1 MGYKKKQAAITCSS
15 NEDDNNGSTIGMP
28 PNILMKVS
36 WSKQLKFLSNKDR
49 AALFTNI
56 FHYYTGEA
64 LVKMTP
70 LAEMFFAT
78 ATELFDFNIGRYG
91 DVVTTNREN
100 GKKGGR
106 PPKET
111 QNNPMGFSETQ
122 NNLKEKEKEKER
134 EREKEKS
141 KDNIKE
147 TNNASA
153 MQYKEKFREIVNI
166 DFRTITD
173 MDFKY
178 FCYDVIEL
186 VEKLGWARFDVIMF
200 GTALKDLAGVLAD
213 YDLIELEAAAAKTK
227 RSYNFF
233 IDKLIK

>member
-1 MGYKKKQAAITCSS
+1 MGYKKQQAAITCSS
-15 NEDDNNGSTIGMP
+15 NEDDNSGNTSIGMP

-36 WSKQLKFLSNKDR
+36 WSNHLKFLSNEDR

-56 FHYYTGEA
+56 FHYYTGEH
-64 LVKMTP
+64 LVDMTP
-70 LAEMFFAT
+70 IAEMFFAT
-78 ATELFDFNIGRYG
+78 ATELFDFNIGKYA
-91 DVVTTNREN
+91 DVVIKNREN
-100 GKKGGR
+100 GKKHVGKT
-106 PPKET
+106 KET

-122 NNLKEKEKEKER
+122 NNLKEKERVK
-134 EREKEKS
+134 EKEKS

-153 MQYKEKFREIVNI
+153 KQYKEKFREIVEI

-200 GTALKDLAGVLAD
+200 GTALKDLAGVLTD
-213 YDLIELEAAAAKTK
+213 YNLIELEATAAKTK
-227 RSYNFF
+227 RSYNYY

>member
-1 MGYKKKQAAITCSS
+1 MGYKKKQAAITCNS
-15 NEDDNNGSTIGMP
+15 NEDDNNGSSIGMP

-36 WSKQLKFLSNKDR
+36 WSKHLKFLSNEDR

-56 FHYYTGEA
+56 FHYYTRDI
-64 LVKMTP
+64 LVEMTP
-70 LAEMFFAT
+70 IAQMFFAT
-78 ATELFDFNIGRYG
+78 AAELFDFNIGKYG
-91 DVVTTNREN
+91 EVVIKNREN
-100 GKKGGR
+100 GKKHVCKT
-106 PPKET
+106 KET

-122 NNLKEKEKEKER
+122 NNLKEKERVIEKV
-134 EREKEKS
+134 KS

-153 MQYKEKFREIVNI
+153 MQYKEKFREIVDI

-186 VEKLGWARFDVIMF
+186 VEKLGWARFDVIIF
-200 GTALKDLAGVLAD
+200 GTALNDLAGVLTD
-213 YDLIELEAAAAKTK
+213 YNLIELEAAAAKTK
-227 RSYNFF
+227 RSYNFY

>member
-15 NEDDNNGSTIGMP
+15 NEDDNNGSIIGMP

-36 WSKQLKFLSNKDR
+36 WSKHLKFLSNEDR

-56 FHYYTGEA
+56 FHYYTGEV
-64 LVKMTP
+64 LVEMTP
-70 LAEMFFAT
+70 IAEMFFAT
-78 ATELFDFNIGRYG
+78 ATELFDFNIDKYS
-91 DVVTTNREN
+91 DVVIKNREN
-100 GKKGGR
+100 GKKHVGKT
-106 PPKET
+106 KET
-111 QNNPMGFSETQ
+111 QNNPVGFSETQ
-122 NNLKEKEKEKER
+122 NNLKEKERVKEKE
-134 EREKEKS
+134 KT

-153 MQYKEKFREIVNI
+153 MQYKEKFREIVDI

-200 GTALKDLAGVLAD
+200 GTSLKDLAGVLTD
-213 YDLIELEAAAAKTK
+213 YNLIELEAAAAKTK
-227 RSYNFF
+227 RSYNFY

>member
-15 NEDDNNGSTIGMP
+15 NEDDNNGNTSIGMP

-36 WSKQLKFLSNKDR
+36 WSKHLKFLSNDDR

-56 FHYYTGEA
+56 FHYYTGDV
-64 LVKMTP
+64 LVEMTP
-70 LAEMFFAT
+70 IAEMFFAT
-78 ATELFDFNIGRYG
+78 AAELFDFNIDKYS
-91 DVVTTNREN
+91 DVVIKNREN
-100 GKKGGR
+100 GKKHVGKT
-106 PPKET
+106 KET
-111 QNNPMGFSETQ
+111 QNNPVGFSETQ
-122 NNLKEKEKEKER
+122 NNLKEKERVKEKE
-134 EREKEKS
+134 KT

-153 MQYKEKFREIVNI
+153 MQYKEKFREIVDI

-200 GTALKDLAGVLAD
+200 GTALKDLAGVLTD
-213 YDLIELEAAAAKTK
+213 YNLNELEAAAAKTK
-227 RSYNFF
+227 MSYNFY

>member
-36 WSKQLKFLSNKDR
+36 WSKHLKFLSNEDR

-56 FHYYTGEA
+56 FHYYTGDV
-64 LVKMTP
+64 LVEMTP
-70 LAEMFFAT
+70 IAQMFFAT
-78 ATELFDFNIGRYG
+78 ATELFDFNIGKYG
-91 DVVTTNREN
+91 DVVIKNREN
-100 GKKGGR
+100 GKKHVGKT
-106 PPKET
+106 KET
-111 QNNPMGFSETQ
+111 QNNPVGFSETQ
-122 NNLKEKEKEKER
+122 NNLKEKERVK
-134 EREKEKS
+134 EKEKS

-153 MQYKEKFREIVNI
+153 MQYKEKFREIVDI

-200 GTALKDLAGVLAD
+200 GTALKDLAGVLID

-227 RSYNFF
+227 RSYNFY

>member
-36 WSKQLKFLSNKDR
+36 WSKHLKFLSNEDR

-56 FHYYTGEA
+56 FHYYTGDV
-64 LVKMTP
+64 LVDMTP
-70 LAEMFFAT
+70 IAEMFFAT
-78 ATELFDFNIGRYG
+78 ATELFDFNIGKYG
-91 DVVTTNREN
+91 DVVIKNREN
-100 GKKGGR
+100 GKKHVGKT
-106 PPKET
+106 KET
-111 QNNPMGFSETQ
+111 QNNPVSFSETQ
-122 NNLKEKEKEKER
+122 NNLKEKEKVK
-134 EREKEKS
+134 EKEKS

-166 DFRTITD
+166 DFKTITD

-200 GTALKDLAGVLAD
+200 GTALKDLAGVLTD
-213 YDLIELEAAAAKTK
+213 YNLNELEAAAAKTK
-227 RSYNFF
+227 RSYNFY

>member
-15 NEDDNNGSTIGMP
+15 NEDNNNGSTIGMP

-36 WSKQLKFLSNKDR
+36 WSKHLKFLSNEDR

-56 FHYYTGEA
+56 FHYYAGEV
-64 LVKMTP
+64 LVEMTP
-70 LAEMFFAT
+70 IAEMFFAT
-78 ATELFDFNIGRYG
+78 ATELFDFNIGKYG
-91 DVVTTNREN
+91 DVVIKNREN
-100 GKKGGR
+100 GKKHVGKT
-106 PPKET
+106 KET
-111 QNNPMGFSETQ
+111 QNNPVGFSETQ
-122 NNLKEKEKEKER
+122 NNLKEKERVK
-134 EREKEKS
+134 EKEKS

-153 MQYKEKFREIVNI
+153 MQYKEKFREIVDI

-200 GTALKDLAGVLAD
+200 GTALKDLAGVLTD
-213 YDLIELEAAAAKTK
+213 YNLIELEAAAAKTK
-227 RSYNFF
+227 RSYNFY

>member
-1 MGYKKKQAAITCSS
+1 MGYKKKQADITCSS
-15 NEDDNNGSTIGMP
+15 NEDDNSGSTIGMP

-36 WSKQLKFLSNKDR
+36 WSKHLKFLSNEDR

-56 FHYYTGEA
+56 FHYYTGDV
-64 LVKMTP
+64 LVEMTP
-70 LAEMFFAT
+70 IAQMFFAT
-78 ATELFDFNIGRYG
+78 ATELFDFNIDKYS
-91 DVVTTNREN
+91 DVVIKNREN
-100 GKKGGR
+100 GKKHIGKTKG
-106 PPKET
+106 T
-111 QNNPMGFSETQ
+111 QNNPVGFSETQ
-122 NNLKEKEKEKER
+122 NNLKEKERVK
-134 EREKEKS
+134 EKEKS

-153 MQYKEKFREIVNI
+153 MQYKEKFREIVDI

-200 GTALKDLAGVLAD
+200 GTALKDLAGVLTD
-213 YDLIELEAAAAKTK
+213 YNLIELEAAAAKTK
-227 RSYNFF
+227 RSYNFYF
-233 IDKLIK
+233 DKLIK

>member
-36 WSKQLKFLSNKDR
+36 WSKHLKFLSNEDR

-56 FHYYTGEA
+56 FHYYTGDV
-64 LVKMTP
+64 LVDMTP
-70 LAEMFFAT
+70 IAEMFFAT
-78 ATELFDFNIGRYG
+78 ATELFDFNIGKYG
-91 DVVTTNREN
+91 DVVIKNREN
-100 GKKGGR
+100 GKKHIGKT
-106 PPKET
+106 KET

-122 NNLKEKEKEKER
+122 NNLKEK

-153 MQYKEKFREIVNI
+153 MQYKEKFREIVDI

-200 GTALKDLAGVLAD
+200 GTALKDLAGVLTD
-213 YDLIELEAAAAKTK
+213 YNLIELEAAAAKTK

>member
-1 MGYKKKQAAITCSS
+1 MGYKKKQAAITCIS

-36 WSKQLKFLSNKDR
+36 WSKHLKFLSNEDR

-56 FHYYTGEA
+56 FHYYTGDI
-64 LVKMTP
+64 LVEMTP
-70 LAEMFFAT
+70 IAQMFFAT
-78 ATELFDFNIGRYG
+78 ATELFDFNIGKYG
-91 DVVTTNREN
+91 DVVIKNREN
-100 GKKGGR
+100 GKKHVGKT
-106 PPKET
+106 KET
-111 QNNPMGFSETQ
+111 QNNPVGFSETQ
-122 NNLKEKEKEKER
+122 NNLKEKERVKEK
-134 EREKEKS
+134 EKEKS

-147 TNNASA
+147 TNNTSA
-153 MQYKEKFREIVNI
+153 MQYKEKFKEIVNI

-186 VEKLGWARFDVIMF
+186 VEKLGWARFDVIIF
-200 GTALKDLAGVLAD
+200 GTALKDLAGVLTD
-213 YDLIELEAAAAKTK
+213 YNLIELEAAAAKTK

>member
-1 MGYKKKQAAITCSS
+1 MGYKKKQAAITCNS
-15 NEDDNNGSTIGMP
+15 NEEDNNGSTIGTP

-36 WSKQLKFLSNKDR
+36 WSKHLKFLSNEDR

-56 FHYYTGEA
+56 FNYYTGDV
-64 LVKMTP
+64 LVEMTP
-70 LAEMFFAT
+70 IAEMFFAT
-78 ATELFDFNIGRYG
+78 AAELFDFNIAKYA
-91 DVVTTNREN
+91 DVVIKNREN
-100 GKKGGR
+100 GKKHFG
-106 PPKET
+106 KTNET
-111 QNNPMGFSETQ
+111 QNNPVGFSETQ
-122 NNLKEKEKEKER
+122 TNLKEKER

-153 MQYKEKFREIVNI
+153 KQYKEKFREIVEI

-200 GTALKDLAGVLAD
+200 GTALKDLAEVLTD
-213 YDLIELEAAAAKTK
+213 YNLIELEATAAKTK
-227 RSYNFF
+227 RSYNFY

>member
-15 NEDDNNGSTIGMP
+15 NEDDNNGSIIGMP

-36 WSKQLKFLSNKDR
+36 WSKHLKFLSNEDR
-49 AALFTNI
+49 ATLFTNI
-56 FHYYTGEA
+56 FHYYTREV
-64 LVKMTP
+64 LVEMTP
-70 LAEMFFAT
+70 IAEMFFAT
-78 ATELFDFNIGRYG
+78 ATELFDFNIDKYS
-91 DVVTTNREN
+91 DVVIKNREN
-100 GKKGGR
+100 GKKHVGKT
-106 PPKET
+106 KET
-111 QNNPMGFSETQ
+111 QNNPLGFSETQ
-122 NNLKEKEKEKER
+122 NNLKEKEKER
-134 EREKEKS
+134 EKS

-153 MQYKEKFREIVNI
+153 MQYKEKFREIVDI

-200 GTALKDLAGVLAD
+200 GTALKDLAGVLTD
-213 YDLIELEAAAAKTK
+213 YDLIELETAAAKTK
-227 RSYNFF
+227 RSYNFY

>member
-1 MGYKKKQAAITCSS
+1 MGYKKKQAVITCNS
-15 NEDDNNGSTIGMP
+15 NEDDNNGSTIGIP

-36 WSKQLKFLSNKDR
+36 WSKHLKFLSNEDR

-56 FHYYTGEA
+56 FHYYTGDV
-64 LVKMTP
+64 LVDMTP
-70 LAEMFFAT
+70 IAEMFFAT
-78 ATELFDFNIGRYG
+78 ATELFDFNIGKYG
-91 DVVTTNREN
+91 DVVIKNREN
-100 GKKGGR
+100 GKKHVGKT
-106 PPKET
+106 KET
-111 QNNPMGFSETQ
+111 QNNPVGFSETQ
-122 NNLKEKEKEKER
+122 NNLKEKERVK
-134 EREKEKS
+134 EKEKS

-147 TNNASA
+147 TNNTSA
-153 MQYKEKFREIVNI
+153 MQYKEKFREIVDI

-200 GTALKDLAGVLAD
+200 GTALKDLAGVLTD
-213 YDLIELEAAAAKTK
+213 YNLIELEAAASKTK
-227 RSYNFF
+227 RSYNFY

>member
-15 NEDDNNGSTIGMP
+15 NEDDNNGSIIGMP

-36 WSKQLKFLSNKDR
+36 WSKHLKFLSNDDR

-56 FHYYTGEA
+56 FHYYTGDV
-64 LVKMTP
+64 LVEMTP
-70 LAEMFFAT
+70 IAQMFFAT
-78 ATELFDFNIGRYG
+78 ATELFDFNIDKYS
-91 DVVTTNREN
+91 DVVIKNREN
-100 GKKGGR
+100 GKKHVGKT
-106 PPKET
+106 KET
-111 QNNPMGFSETQ
+111 QNNPVGFSETQ
-122 NNLKEKEKEKER
+122 NNLKEKERVK
-134 EREKEKS
+134 EKEKS

-153 MQYKEKFREIVNI
+153 MQYKEKFREIVDI

-173 MDFKY
+173 MDLKY

-200 GTALKDLAGVLAD
+200 GTALKDLAGVLTD
-213 YDLIELEAAAAKTK
+213 YNLIELEAAAAKTK
-227 RSYNFF
+227 RSYNFY

>member
-1 MGYKKKQAAITCSS
+1 MGYKKKQAVITCSS
-15 NEDDNNGSTIGMP
+15 NEDDNSGSTSIGMP

-36 WSKQLKFLSNKDR
+36 WSKHLKFLSNEDR

-56 FHYYTGEA
+56 FHYYTGDV
-64 LVKMTP
+64 LVEMTP
-70 LAEMFFAT
+70 IAQMFFAT
-78 ATELFDFNIGRYG
+78 ATELFDFNIDKYG
-91 DVVTTNREN
+91 DVVIKNREN
-100 GKKGGR
+100 GKKHVGKT
-106 PPKET
+106 KET
-111 QNNPMGFSETQ
+111 QINPVGFSETQ
-122 NNLKEKEKEKER
+122 NNLKEKERVK
-134 EREKEKS
+134 EKEKS

-200 GTALKDLAGVLAD
+200 GTALKDLAGVLTD
-213 YDLIELEAAAAKTK
+213 YNLIELEAAAAKTK
-227 RSYNFF
+227 RSYNFY

>member
-1 MGYKKKQAAITCSS
+1 MGYKKKQAAITCNS

-36 WSKQLKFLSNKDR
+36 WSKHLKFLSNEDR

-56 FHYYTGEA
+56 FNYYTGDV
-64 LVKMTP
+64 LVEMTP
-70 LAEMFFAT
+70 IAEMFFAT
-78 ATELFDFNIGRYG
+78 AAELFDFNIAKYA
-91 DVVTTNREN
+91 DVVIKNREN
-100 GKKGGR
+100 GKKHVGKT
-106 PPKET
+106 KET
-111 QNNPMGFSETQ
+111 QNNPVGFSETQ
-122 NNLKEKEKEKER
+122 NNLKEKEREK
-134 EREKEKS
+134 EKEKS

-153 MQYKEKFREIVNI
+153 KQYKEKFREIVEI

-200 GTALKDLAGVLAD
+200 GTALKDLAGVLTD
-213 YDLIELEAAAAKTK
+213 YNLIELEATAAKTK
-227 RSYNFF
+227 RSYNFY

>member
-1 MGYKKKQAAITCSS
+1 MGYKKKQASITCSS
-15 NEDDNNGSTIGMP
+15 NEDDNNSSTIGMP

-36 WSKQLKFLSNKDR
+36 WSKHLKFLSNEDR

-56 FHYYTGEA
+56 FHYYTGDV
-64 LVKMTP
+64 LVEMTP
-70 LAEMFFAT
+70 IAQMFFAT
-78 ATELFDFNIGRYG
+78 ATELFDFNIDKYS
-91 DVVTTNREN
+91 DVVIKNREN
-100 GKKGGR
+100 GKKYIGKT
-106 PPKET
+106 KET
-111 QNNPMGFSETQ
+111 QNNPVGFSETQ
-122 NNLKEKEKEKER
+122 NNLKEKE
-134 EREKEKS
+134 REKEKEKT

-153 MQYKEKFREIVNI
+153 MQYKEKFREIVDI

-200 GTALKDLAGVLAD
+200 GTALKDLVGVLTD
-213 YDLIELEAAAAKTK
+213 YNLIELEAVAAKTK
-227 RSYNFF
+227 RSYNFY

>member
-15 NEDDNNGSTIGMP
+15 NEDYNSGITSIGMP

-36 WSKQLKFLSNKDR
+36 WSKHLKFLSNEDR

-56 FHYYTGEA
+56 FHYYTGDV
-64 LVKMTP
+64 LVDMTP
-70 LAEMFFAT
+70 IAEMFFAT
-78 ATELFDFNIGRYG
+78 AAELFDFNIGKYA
-91 DVVTTNREN
+91 DVVIKNREN
-100 GKKGGR
+100 GKKHVGKT
-106 PPKET
+106 KET
-111 QNNPMGFSETQ
+111 QNNPVGFSETQ
-122 NNLKEKEKEKER
+122 NNLKEKERVK
-134 EREKEKS
+134 EKEKS

-153 MQYKEKFREIVNI
+153 MQYKEKFREIVDI

-200 GTALKDLAGVLAD
+200 GTSLKDLAGVLTD
-213 YDLIELEAAAAKTK
+213 YNLIELEAAAAKTK
-227 RSYNFF
+227 RSYNFY

>member
-15 NEDDNNGSTIGMP
+15 NEDDNNGSIIGMP

-36 WSKQLKFLSNKDR
+36 WSKHLKFLSNEDR

-56 FHYYTGEA
+56 FHYYTRDV
-64 LVKMTP
+64 LVEMTP
-70 LAEMFFAT
+70 IAEMFFAT
-78 ATELFDFNIGRYG
+78 ATELFDFNIDKYS
-91 DVVTTNREN
+91 DVVIKNREN
-100 GKKGGR
+100 GKKHVGKT
-106 PPKET
+106 KET
-111 QNNPMGFSETQ
+111 QNNPVGFSETQ
-122 NNLKEKEKEKER
+122 KNLKEKEREK
-134 EREKEKS
+134 EKEKS

-147 TNNASA
+147 TNNSSA
-153 MQYKEKFREIVNI
+153 TQYKEKFREIVDI
-166 DFRTITD
+166 DFSTITD

-200 GTALKDLAGVLAD
+200 GTALKDLAGVLIE
-213 YDLIELEAAAAKTK
+213 YDLIELEDVAAKTK
-227 RSYNFF
+227 RSYNFY

>member
-1 MGYKKKQAAITCSS
+1 MGYKKQQAVITCSS
-15 NEDDNNGSTIGMP
+15 NEDDNSGSTSIGKP

-36 WSKQLKFLSNKDR
+36 WSKHLKFLSNEDR

-56 FHYYTGEA
+56 FHYYTGEN
-64 LVKMTP
+64 LVEMTP
-70 LAEMFFAT
+70 IAEMFFAT
-78 ATELFDFNIGRYG
+78 ATELFDFNIDKYG
-91 DVVTTNREN
+91 DVVIKNREN
-100 GKKGGR
+100 GKKHVGKI
-106 PPKET
+106 KET
-111 QNNPMGFSETQ
+111 QNNPVGFSETQ
-122 NNLKEKEKEKER
+122 NNLKEKERVK
-134 EREKEKS
+134 EKEKS
-141 KDNIKE
+141 IDNIKE

-153 MQYKEKFREIVNI
+153 MQYKEKFREIVDI

-200 GTALKDLAGVLAD
+200 GTALKDLAGVLTD
-213 YDLIELEAAAAKTK
+213 YNLIELEAAAAKTK
-227 RSYNFF
+227 RSYNFY

>member
-15 NEDDNNGSTIGMP
+15 NEDDNNGSIIGMP

-36 WSKQLKFLSNKDR
+36 WSKHLKFLSNEDR

-56 FHYYTGEA
+56 FHYYTGEN
-64 LVKMTP
+64 LVEMTP
-70 LAEMFFAT
+70 IAEMFFAT
-78 ATELFDFNIGRYG
+78 ATELFDFNIDKYG
-91 DVVTTNREN
+91 DVVIKNREN
-100 GKKGGR
+100 GKKHVGKT
-106 PPKET
+106 KET
-111 QNNPMGFSETQ
+111 QNNPVGFSETQ
-122 NNLKEKEKEKER
+122 NNLKEKERVKEKE
-134 EREKEKS
+134 KT

-153 MQYKEKFREIVNI
+153 MQYKEKFREIVDI

-200 GTALKDLAGVLAD
+200 GTALKDLAGVLTD
-213 YDLIELEAAAAKTK
+213 YNLIELEAVAAKTK
-227 RSYNFF
+227 RSYNFY

>member
-15 NEDDNNGSTIGMP
+15 NEDYNSGITSIGMP

-36 WSKQLKFLSNKDR
+36 WSKHLKFLSNDDR

-56 FHYYTGEA
+56 FHYYTGDV
-64 LVKMTP
+64 LVDMTP
-70 LAEMFFAT
+70 IAEMFFAT
-78 ATELFDFNIGRYG
+78 AAELFDFNIGKYG
-91 DVVTTNREN
+91 EVVIKNREN
-100 GKKGGR
+100 GKKHVGKT
-106 PPKET
+106 KET

-122 NNLKEKEKEKER
+122 NNLKEKERVIEKV
-134 EREKEKS
+134 KS

-153 MQYKEKFREIVNI
+153 MQYKEKFREIVDI
-166 DFRTITD
+166 DFRIITD

-186 VEKLGWARFDVIMF
+186 VEKLGWARFDVIIF
-200 GTALKDLAGVLAD
+200 GTALKDLAGVLTD
-213 YDLIELEAAAAKTK
+213 YNLIELEAAAAKTK
-227 RSYNFF
+227 RSYNFY

>member
-1 MGYKKKQAAITCSS
+1 MGYKKKQAAITCNS

-36 WSKQLKFLSNKDR
+36 WSKHLKFLSNEDR

-56 FHYYTGEA
+56 FHYYTGDI
-64 LVKMTP
+64 LVQMTP
-70 LAEMFFAT
+70 IAEMFFET
-78 ATELFDFNIGRYG
+78 ATELFDFNIDRYG

-111 QNNPMGFSETQ
+111 QNNPVGFSETQ
-122 NNLKEKEKEKER
+122 NNLKEKERVK
-134 EREKEKS
+134 EKEKS

-153 MQYKEKFREIVNI
+153 MQYKEKFREIVDI

-200 GTALKDLAGVLAD
+200 GTALKDLVGVLTD
-213 YDLIELEAAAAKTK
+213 YNLIELEAAAAKTK
-227 RSYNFF
+227 RSYNFY

>member
-1 MGYKKKQAAITCSS
+1 MGYKKKQAAITCNS

-56 FHYYTGEA
+56 FHYYTGDV
-64 LVKMTP
+64 LVDMTP
-70 LAEMFFAT
+70 IAEMFFAT
-78 ATELFDFNIGRYG
+78 ATELFDFNIGKYG
-91 DVVTTNREN
+91 DVVIKNREN
-100 GKKGGR
+100 GKKHVGKT
-106 PPKET
+106 KET
-111 QNNPMGFSETQ
+111 QNNPVGFSETQ
-122 NNLKEKEKEKER
+122 NNLKEKE
-134 EREKEKS
+134 REKEKETS

-153 MQYKEKFREIVNI
+153 MQYKEKFREIVDI

-200 GTALKDLAGVLAD
+200 GTALKDLAGVLTD
-213 YDLIELEAAAAKTK
+213 YSLIELEAAAAKTK

>member
-1 MGYKKKQAAITCSS
+1 MVFG
-15 NEDDNNGSTIGMP
+15 
-28 PNILMKVS
+28 
-36 WSKQLKFLSNKDR
+36 
-49 AALFTNI
+49 
-56 FHYYTGEA
+56 YTGDA
-64 LVKMTP
+64 LVEMNP
-70 LAEMFFAT
+70 VAEMFFAT
-78 ATELFDFNIGRYG
+78 ATELFDYNINKYE
-91 DVVTTNREN
+91 DTVKLNRIK

-122 NNLKEKEKEKER
+122 NNLKEK

-153 MQYKEKFREIVNI
+153 MQYKEKFREIVDI

-200 GTALKDLAGVLAD
+200 GTALKDLAGVLTD
-213 YDLIELEAAAAKTK
+213 YNLIELEAAAAKTK
-227 RSYNFF
+227 RSYNFY